1 MNLKITSRKIRMGKG
16 GTYFQIVKTAI
27 NYSRKTKRLN
37 KSKIAFFSGKE
48 KLKWER
54 EAHISQ

>member
-1 MNLKITSRKIRMGKG
+1 MGKG
-16 GTYFQIVKTAI
+16 GTYFQIVETAI

-48 KLKWER
+48 KLK
-54 EAHISQ
+54 